1 MEPIERARAEDNAL
15 NSIDATADAV
25 AEAKREGN
33 PRAADYYRDRNQ
45 EAWADLRALVFS
57 DTPNA

>member
-15 NSIDATADAV
+15 NSIDATADAI
-25 AEAKREGN
+25 AEAERKGD

-57 DTPNA
+57 DMPSA